1 MSAAIGADT
10 DIGEYSTPLLHLVLC
25 TYLNPRLIYLIQGG
39 VRGNHDAT
47 SLCNNNTFLPV
58 FPASCP
64 FVTSVGATQ
73 GFSPEKA
80 LNLTSGGFSNFFAS
94 PSYQSAA
101 IEGFLKTLPSD
112 FAGTFN
118 KSGRGFP
125 DVALQGWNFLY
136 VSAGVTNINGGTSF
150 SASTFAAIIAL
161 INDRLVAAGRP
172 VFGFLNPFIHS
183 TASTAFTD
191 ITIGHNSGFVCPAS
205 SVRVQTPLIIT
216 P

>member
-1 MSAAIGADT
+1 MLAPEPVSFAGTVEVASG
-10 DIGEYSTPLLHLVLC
+10 
-25 TYLNPRLIYLIQGG
+25 
-39 VRGNHDAT
+39 T
-47 SLCNNNTFLPV
+47 S
-58 FPASCP
+58 SCP

-125 DVALQGWNFLY
+125 DVALQGRNFPY
-136 VSAGVTNINGGTSF
+136 VSAGATNINGGTSF
-150 SASTFAAIIAL
+150 SAPTFAAIIAL

-172 VFGFLNPFIHS
+172 VFGFLNPFIYS

-205 SVRVQTPLIIT
+205 SVAFDAAVGWDPLTGFGTPVFDKLLAVAMA
-216 P
+216 